1 MECIAVKAIQCIYST
16 DWLFQVTIP
25 VTLIALRCFLVEI
38 TQFDIEFSKF
48 EQRFFSPE
56 IWYIKWGRKP
66 NFSSQKSKQI
76 IFKSSMHMINQKN
89 KIGLWLNHWVDLIRL
104 CYASI
109 NNLFETIELTCNNII
124 FATDQLIKFI

>member
-25 VTLIALRCFLVEI
+25 VTLIAM
-38 TQFDIEFSKF
+38 FSCRNNPIWYWVLKIWAKI
-48 EQRFFSPE
+48 FSPE